1 MEILDEIQHRIESE
15 SRSSGEL
22 VSTLRQL
29 GTYMFI
35 TGTITKEQVVT
46 FCSSLIKL
54 YNNTK
59 EKYDAKVSN

>member
-1 MEILDEIQHRIESE
+1 MEILEEIQHRIESE
-15 SRSSGEL
+15 SRSSSEL

-46 FCSSLIKL
+46 FCSSLINL

>member
-15 SRSSGEL
+15 SRLSGEL

-59 EKYDAKVSN
+59 EKYDAKISN

>member
-1 MEILDEIQHRIESE
+1 MEILEEIQHRIDSE
-15 SRSSGEL
+15 SRSSSEL

-29 GTYMFI
+29 GTYMFV